1 MPSVT
6 EQIVGYFIIETHV
19 LNTTGSFR
27 SEREVE
33 DLWDALISRLS
44 NAVEDVLRNENDPDT
59 YLKVKEAL
67 LGFVMT
73 LEVCVSCLCVVTVG
87 SLKRSIQSYS
97 YSTTKLH
104 TFIMM
109 LFEKYV
115 TLLERQFGR
124 RFEVVSMQQNYLPA
138 VIAPDFF
145 PYRLS
150 HKTNFC
156 PCMLKMRTNEIACL
170 TQCGCITTREII

>member
-1 MPSVT
+1 MTQAQSDLIIPEPLPLSQLPSIT

-44 NAVEDVLRNENDPDT
+44 KAVEDVLRNEKDPDT

-73 LEVCVSCLCVVTVG
+73 LEVWNTSCAH
-87 SLKRSIQSYS
+87 R
-97 YSTTKLH
+97 KLADGPCSVI
-104 TFIMM
+104 FI
-109 LFEKYV
+109 F
-115 TLLERQFGR
+115 
-124 RFEVVSMQQNYLPA
+124 
-138 VIAPDFF
+138 
-145 PYRLS
+145 
-150 HKTNFC
+150 HW
-156 PCMLKMRTNEIACL
+156 
-170 TQCGCITTREII
+170 